1 MLKDKFLRN
10 DGADGADTCDYVSYP
25 SGTLFVPF
33 PSKILNRWYSYMPPV
48 SEIIGTGCSC
58 YYAHGVWNL
67 ACTVCVCGHLPSP
80 PQEEKRHKVKMPC
93 ASVLKCQ
100 RLTSVVNVWKGE
112 FDMTEICFLQCLCKA
127 ESLYR
132 TDVNLMW
139 VQCKKVTEKVMEMS
153 CSFVKKNTF
162 WMEETYH
169 YFNGVYMAI
178 PCLLWLITLIS
189 FILYQKTCRNHLSY
203 RKFK

>member
-33 PSKILNRWYSYMPPV
+33 PSKVPNRWYSYMPPV

-67 ACTVCVCGHLPSP
+67 VCTVCVCSHLPSP
-80 PQEEKRHKVKMPC
+80 PQKEKRHKVKMPC
-93 ASVLKCQ
+93 ASMLKCQ
-100 RLTSVVNVWKGE
+100 CLTSVVNVWKGE
-112 FDMTEICFLQCLCKA
+112 FDMTEICFLQCLCEA

-132 TDVNLMW
+132 TDVLLHFLCVTSRPKWRPNAPCERGERQERCRMKTLW
-139 VQCKKVTEKVMEMS
+139 GKK
-153 CSFVKKNTF
+153 KKAVN
-162 WMEETYH
+162 
-169 YFNGVYMAI
+169 
-178 PCLLWLITLIS
+178 PCGPTAVI
-189 FILYQKTCRNHLSY
+189 YVV
-203 RKFK
+203 